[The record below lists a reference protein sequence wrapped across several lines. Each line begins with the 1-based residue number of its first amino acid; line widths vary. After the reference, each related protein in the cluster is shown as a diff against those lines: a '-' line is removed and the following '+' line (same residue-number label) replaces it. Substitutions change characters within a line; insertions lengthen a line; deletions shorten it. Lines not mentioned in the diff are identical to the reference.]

1 MKRFRRG
8 MMILITFFPLVGCE
22 KLQTKQPELVTQSLS
37 SKEEY
42 LLNLTGNKVL
52 LYSLNNMPLQDG
64 YELSLTYEVY
74 EHGEKIKEELL
85 LSIIEPEPDGHSFDE
100 TIGLNFQGNKIRV
113 LSGNDRSY
121 ASGSLQIE
129 EDLSQYAQAFF
140 GNRLDLPLGT
150 EVYVYYAN
158 DGNSMTTNI
167 PLGVPLSS
175 VNMDDFFQTGESV
188 ILIKLSFQ
196 PSSN

>member
-1 MKRFRRG
+1 MKRFRRV

-85 LSIIEPEPDGHSFDE
+85 LSIIKPEPDGHSFDE
-100 TIGLNFQGNKIRV
+100 TIGLNFQDNKIRV